1 MSEFAESDF
10 LPISALQHLA
20 FCERQ
25 WGLIHLEQLWEENR
39 LTAEGKLLHEKVDEG
54 PDETRDGVRT
64 VRSLALRSFRLG
76 LIGKSD
82 VVEFPK
88 EPDAAP
94 LPVEYKRGR
103 PKIEHWD
110 EIQLCAQAL
119 CLEEMMGVPVIL
131 GAIYYGQPRR
141 RVDDAEEGEV
151 DVGRVHQPL
160 HPVAAGQVVGVVA
173 GDLVGLEEDEQL
185 LERLAAL
192 VVEDDVGVGDN
203 QPIGA
208 DDRAGADRAGLALLA
223 VDQHHAGG
231 DLRVQLLVVD
241 LLGAHGG
248 GEQRR
253 AAERERGG
261 DLGTHST
268 SVTWRATQCNGIG

>member
-88 EPDAAP
+88 EPGAAP

-103 PKIEHWD
+103 PKLEHWD

-141 RVDDAEEGEV
+141 RVDVAIGESLRAETETLVARMHELMRCGKTPPAVYEKKCRSCSLFELCQPKTMQ
-151 DVGRVHQPL
+151 GRKSAIEFL
-160 HPVAAGQVVGVVA
+160 
-173 GDLVGLEEDEQL
+173 
-185 LERLAAL
+185 
-192 VVEDDVGVGDN
+192 
-203 QPIGA
+203 
-208 DDRAGADRAGLALLA
+208 
-223 VDQHHAGG
+223 
-231 DLRVQLLVVD
+231 
-241 LLGAHGG
+241 
-248 GEQRR
+248 R
-253 AAERERGG
+253 AAVR
-261 DLGTHST
+261 T
-268 SVTWRATQCNGIG
+268 SLEDNE

>member
-141 RVDDAEEGEV
+141 RVDVAIGESLRAETETLVARMHELMRCGKTPPAVYEKKCRSCSLFELCQPKTMQ
-151 DVGRVHQPL
+151 GRKSAIGFL
-160 HPVAAGQVVGVVA
+160 
-173 GDLVGLEEDEQL
+173 
-185 LERLAAL
+185 LAAVRTSL
-192 VVEDDVGVGDN
+192 EDN
-203 QPIGA
+203 
-208 DDRAGADRAGLALLA
+208 
-223 VDQHHAGG
+223 
-231 DLRVQLLVVD
+231 
-241 LLGAHGG
+241 
-248 GEQRR
+248 E
-253 AAERERGG
+253 
-261 DLGTHST
+261 
-268 SVTWRATQCNGIG
+268 